1 MVRRDEGVVLPQ
13 RGSLE
18 TLSLR
23 AYQSLRGSHSQ
34 PFRLNPFHSGSLQ
47 PASRRVDLEPDSSS
61 GRGSSSRVSRVPTAI
76 SREEK
81 EEEKEEKEDM
91 VVPNTLL
98 LSISPDLVS
107 FQTSFVV
114 FSLVLALPS
123 QREGRNRF

>member
-1 MVRRDEGVVLPQ
+1 MRRDEGVVLPQ

-23 AYQSLRGSHSQ
+23 GSQSLRASQVSLRGSQSLRGSHSQ

-47 PASRRVDLEPDSSS
+47 PASRRVDLEPDS
-61 GRGSSSRVSRVPTAI
+61 RVSRVPTAI
-76 SREEK
+76 SR
-81 EEEKEEKEDM
+81 EEKEEKEDM

-123 QREGRNRF
+123 QIEGRNRF

>member
-23 AYQSLRGSHSQ
+23 GSQSLRGSHSQ

-61 GRGSSSRVSRVPTAI
+61 GRGSSSKVSRVPTAI
-76 SREEK
+76 SREEWEEGK
-81 EEEKEEKEDM
+81 EEEKEEEM
-91 VVPNTLL
+91 VVPETLL

-107 FQTSFVV
+107 FQTKPFHLWSF
-114 FSLVLALPS
+114 PS
-123 QREGRNRF
+123 F